1 MEKALGS
8 PSQCYCHPLE
18 ALPCLADGIF
28 LVFSDAFYK
37 PQSCQPKLSWK
48 HVALCASS
56 SKNAAPFEELFL
68 KELERLPKASAE
80 KHRPRENSNKE

>member
-8 PSQCYCHPLE
+8 PSQSFGNPLE
-18 ALPCLADGIF
+18 ALSCLADGIF
-28 LVFSDAFYK
+28 LVFSNAFYK

-48 HVALCASS
+48 HVALSASF

-68 KELERLPKASAE
+68 KIMIGETPQGLC
-80 KHRPRENSNKE
+80 REAQAT